1 VIAKKPNPL
10 EETVEQFL
18 LTNVEAAGGMCI
30 KFKDPA
36 RRGAPDR
43 LVLMPGRP
51 ALFVELKRPRNG
63 RLAAHQVRYHRDLRA
78 IGQRVWVL
86 WSKEDVRGFFAE
98 I

>member
-1 VIAKKPNPL
+1 MPKKQANPL
-10 EETVEQFL
+10 EATVEKFL
-18 LTNVEAAGGMCI
+18 MLNVEAAGGMCI

-51 ALFVELKRPRNG
+51 ALFVELKRPKNG
-63 RLAAHQVRYHRDLRA
+63 RLGAHQVRYHRDLRA
-78 IGQRVWVL
+78 IGQRVWVV
-86 WSKEDVRGFFAE
+86 WSKEEVYGFFAS

>member
-1 VIAKKPNPL
+1 VKKQTNPL

-18 LTNVEAAGGMCI
+18 LKNVEAAGGMCI

-51 ALFVELKRPRNG
+51 ALFVELKRPRIG
-63 RLAAHQVRYHRDLRA
+63 RLAAHQIRYHRDLRA

-86 WSKEDVRGFFAE
+86 WSKEDVYEFFAK

>member
-1 VIAKKPNPL
+1 MIAKKPNPL